1 MKVAIIV
8 MLVIILAVG
17 AGIVYANSPDSVTP
31 LDAQKLIAANQ
42 AVVVDVREIDEVIT
56 GTIQNSINI
65 PMSHM
70 SNNKSSFDNQIEKLP
85 KNKTVI
91 VFCRSGRRSGI
102 VGSILKKKG
111 FKVLNLGGYEDWK
124 KAIPN

>member
-1 MKVAIIV
+1 MKIAIVVI
-8 MLVIILAVG
+8 LIIILAVG
-17 AGIVYANSPDSVTP
+17 AGIVYASSPDSISP
-31 LDAQKLIAANQ
+31 LDAQKLLATNQ
-42 AVVVDVREIDEVIT
+42 AVVVDVREIDEVLA

-70 SNNKSSFDNQIEKLP
+70 SNNKSSFDGQIEKLP
-85 KNKTVI
+85 KDKTVI

-102 VGSILKKKG
+102 VGGILKKKG